1 MNVVFT
7 VPEISCGHC
16 KDTIE
21 STLNN
26 VAAIKSVSVDIEKK
40 STGMFAGLK
49 IGDIII
55 KVDGV
60 SIDSVEDI
68 NEINRQNFRKA
79 GDEIQLEIWR
89 QGTIKELNLQLKAY
103 R

>member
-26 VAAIKSVSVDIEKK
+26 VESIESVSVDIEKK
-40 STGMFAGLK
+40 SVE
-49 IGDIII
+49 IISSS
-55 KVDGV
+55 DLDMTNV
-60 SIDSVEDI
+60 S
-68 NEINRQNFRKA
+68 
-79 GDEIQLEIWR
+79 QLLDD
-89 QGTIKELNLQLKAY
+89 QGYTVVQSE
-103 R
+103 

>member
-26 VAAIKSVSVDIEKK
+26 VESIESVSVDIEKK
-40 STGMFAGLK
+40 SVEVISSSDLDMMN
-49 IGDIII
+49 
-55 KVDGV
+55 V
-60 SIDSVEDI
+60 S
-68 NEINRQNFRKA
+68 QLL
-79 GDEIQLEIWR
+79 DE
-89 QGTIKELNLQLKAY
+89 QGYTVVKSE
-103 R
+103 

>member
-26 VAAIKSVSVDIEKK
+26 VESIESVSVDIEKK
-40 STGMFAGLK
+40 S
-49 IGDIII
+49 
-55 KVDGV
+55 VEVV
-60 SIDSVEDI
+60 SSSNLDMMNVS
-68 NEINRQNFRKA
+68 QLL
-79 GDEIQLEIWR
+79 DE
-89 QGTIKELNLQLKAY
+89 QGYTVVKSE
-103 R
+103 

>member
-40 STGMFAGLK
+40 S
-49 IGDIII
+49 
-55 KVDGV
+55 VEVV
-60 SIDSVEDI
+60 SSSNLDMMNIT
-68 NEINRQNFRKA
+68 
-79 GDEIQLEIWR
+79 QL
-89 QGTIKELNLQLKAY
+89 LD
-103 R
+103 

>member
-26 VAAIKSVSVDIEKK
+26 IESIESVSVDIEKK
-40 STGMFAGLK
+40 SVEVISSSDLDMM
-49 IGDIII
+49 D
-55 KVDGV
+55 V
-60 SIDSVEDI
+60 S
-68 NEINRQNFRKA
+68 QLL
-79 GDEIQLEIWR
+79 DE
-89 QGTIKELNLQLKAY
+89 QGYTVVQSE
-103 R
+103 

>member
-26 VAAIKSVSVDIEKK
+26 VESIENVSVDIEKK
-40 STGMFAGLK
+40 SVEVISFSDLDMMN
-49 IGDIII
+49 
-55 KVDGV
+55 V
-60 SIDSVEDI
+60 S
-68 NEINRQNFRKA
+68 QLL
-79 GDEIQLEIWR
+79 DE
-89 QGTIKELNLQLKAY
+89 QGYTVVQSE
-103 R
+103 

>member
-26 VAAIKSVSVDIEKK
+26 VDSIESVSVDIEKK
-40 STGMFAGLK
+40 SVEVLSSSDLDMMN
-49 IGDIII
+49 
-55 KVDGV
+55 V
-60 SIDSVEDI
+60 S
-68 NEINRQNFRKA
+68 KLL
-79 GDEIQLEIWR
+79 DE
-89 QGTIKELNLQLKAY
+89 QGYTVVQTE
-103 R
+103 

>member
-26 VAAIKSVSVDIEKK
+26 VESIENVSVDIEKK
-40 STGMFAGLK
+40 SV
-49 IGDIII
+49 
-55 KVDGV
+55 KVISFSDLDMMNV
-60 SIDSVEDI
+60 S
-68 NEINRQNFRKA
+68 QLL
-79 GDEIQLEIWR
+79 DE
-89 QGTIKELNLQLKAY
+89 QGYTVVQSE
-103 R
+103 

>member
-26 VAAIKSVSVDIEKK
+26 VESIDSVSVDIAKK
-40 STGMFAGLK
+40 S
-49 IGDIII
+49 
-55 KVDGV
+55 VEVV
-60 SIDSVEDI
+60 SSSNLDMMNVSELL
-68 NEINRQNFRKA
+68 
-79 GDEIQLEIWR
+79 DEKGYTVVQSE
-89 QGTIKELNLQLKAY
+89 
-103 R
+103 

>member
-26 VAAIKSVSVDIEKK
+26 IESIESVSVDIEKK
-40 STGMFAGLK
+40 SVEVFSSS
-49 IGDIII
+49 DIDMIN
-55 KVDGV
+55 V
-60 SIDSVEDI
+60 S
-68 NEINRQNFRKA
+68 QLL
-79 GDEIQLEIWR
+79 DE
-89 QGTIKELNLQLKAY
+89 QGYTVVQSE
-103 R
+103 